1 MQIGALD
8 SYIRIER
15 KQVTNNSDYGSEQI
29 TWVKYYEGWAKLTE
43 VTPKAQEETTESSR
57 LLKRPCKMVIRY
69 ITGVNAT
76 MRVVLL
82 DRSNRIMQIV
92 SDGSELGRKEGLEFM
107 LEEYSV

>member
-1 MQIGALD
+1 MQIGTLD

-29 TWVKYYEGWAKLTE
+29 SWVKYYEGWAALTE
-43 VTPKAQEETTESSR
+43 TAPKMQEETTENQR
-57 LLKRPCKMVIRY
+57 LLKKPCKMIIRY
-69 ITGVNAT
+69 ITGIDAT

-82 DRSNRIMQIV
+82 DRGNRIMKIV
-92 SDGSELGRKEGLEFM
+92 SAPSEIGRKEGLEFM

>member
-1 MQIGALD
+1 MQIGNLD

-15 KQVTNNSDYGSEQI
+15 KQVTNDANYGSEQI
-29 TWVKYYEGWAKLTE
+29 SWVKYYEGWAKLTE
-43 VTPKAQEETTESSR
+43 ITPKMQEETTESAR
-57 LLKRPCKMVIRY
+57 ILKRPCKMVIRY

-92 SDGSELGRKEGLEFM
+92 SDASEIGRKEGLEFM